1 MTATIS
7 TRPSSSPGPPS
18 PLAARRRAIG
28 DRIFRYLTIVSGLMV
43 LVILGLIAVSSTG
56 KALPAFRHEGLSFVL
71 SSNWNPPEGKF
82 GALAFVYG
90 TMLTSLIAIVIGVP
104 VSVGIALV
112 LTEVAPF
119 WVRKPIIY
127 LIDLLA
133 AIPSVVYGLWGI
145 LVLAGTLDK
154 FYGHVQNV
162 TRHVPV
168 LHTLFGGNHNG
179 RSLFT
184 AGLVLALMIT
194 PIVTSLSRE
203 VFATVPT
210 AQKEAAL
217 ALGST
222 RWEMIR
228 GTVLPYGRSGVTGA
242 VMLGLGRAMGET
254 IAVALLIGSNAKI
267 TAHLFESGDAMASV
281 IANSF
286 NEATGTYQS
295 ALIALGVLLFAMTI
309 VINLAARA
317 VLNRAERRLG
327 SQI

>member
-1 MTATIS
+1 VTAVAS
-7 TRPSSSPGPPS
+7 RPLS
-18 PLAARRRAIG
+18 ARRPAVA
-28 DRIFRYLTIVSGLMV
+28 DLVFRVVALGSGLMV

-56 KALPAFRHEGLSFVL
+56 KALPAFRHSGLDFVL
-71 SSNWNPPEGKF
+71 SSNWDPQNLKF
-82 GALAFVYG
+82 GALAFIYG
-90 TMLTSLIAIVIGVP
+90 TITTSVIGLVIGVP
-104 VSVGIALV
+104 VSIGIALV
-112 LTEVAPF
+112 LTEVAPT
-119 WVRKPIIY
+119 WVRTPIVY

-133 AIPSVVYGLWGI
+133 AVPSVVYALWGI
-145 LVLAGTLDK
+145 LVLAPWLDHV
-154 FYGHVQNV
+154 YGRIS
-162 TRHVPV
+162 TATSSVPV
-168 LHTLFGGNHNG
+168 LNTLFGGNHNG

-184 AGLVLALMIT
+184 AGLILAVMIT

-203 VFATVPT
+203 VFATVPS
-210 AQKEAAL
+210 AQKEAAY

-267 TAHLFESGDAMASV
+267 SAHLFESGDAMASV

-295 ALIALGVLLFAMTI
+295 ALIGLGVLLFALTI
-309 VINLAARA
+309 IVNLAART

-327 SQI
+327 SEL